1 MEKNLDDSV
10 LQQLVFLRRL
20 TELTGV
26 LHEAQ
31 IMHLKLFWGLISD
44 GTGKEFAIDP
54 EKKYLEFRLPL
65 KKGKFLKTKTDW
77 FLESIKTVLGN
88 GWQVSVKK
96 GKVEIF
102 HV

>member
-1 MEKNLDDSV
+1 MQTNSDDSV

-54 EKKYLEFRLPL
+54 EKKQLEFRLPI
-65 KKGKFLKTKTDW
+65 KKSKFLKGKTDW
-77 FLESIKTVLGN
+77 FQESIETVLGN
-88 GWQVSVKK
+88 GWHISVKK
-96 GKVEIF
+96 GNKVIF